1 LSRIIRS
8 ISEMQ
13 QLAETIRLSG
23 RKIGFVP
30 TMGYLHEGH
39 LSLIDQAKKNADWV
53 VISIFV
59 NPAQFGPNEDFELY
73 PRDFQRDEKLAASR
87 GVDCIFYPEAMA
99 LYPNDY
105 LTWVN
110 VERLPDT
117 LCGASRPGHFRGVA
131 TIVAKLFNI
140 VKPHCAVFGQ
150 KDAQQAAILHKMIID
165 LNFDIRFILAETK
178 RESDGLAMSSRNVNL
193 TAAERAEAP
202 RLYESLLAA
211 AEKLKIN
218 PQNSL
223 LIAAEMK
230 KELAEKISGRIDYL
244 EIISYPQLQPFE
256 KEKYT
261 KAIIALAVFYKN
273 VRLIDNVMVEW

>member
-1 LSRIIRS
+1 
-8 ISEMQ
+8 MQ
-13 QLAETIRLSG
+13 QLSETIRLSG

>member
-1 LSRIIRS
+1 MSRVVRS

-13 QLAETIRLSG
+13 HLAETIRLSG
-23 RKIGFVP
+23 KKIGFVP

-39 LSLIDQAKKNADWV
+39 LSLIDVAKKNADWV

-59 NPAQFGPNEDFELY
+59 NPTQFGPNEDFELY

-87 GVDCIFYPEAMA
+87 GVDCIFYPEAKD

-110 VERLPDT
+110 VERLSDT
-117 LCGASRPGHFRGVA
+117 LCGVSRPGHFRGVA
-131 TIVAKLFNI
+131 TIVVKLFHI

-150 KDAQQAAILHKMIID
+150 KDAQQAAILQKMILD

-178 RESDGLAMSSRNVNL
+178 RERDGLAMSSRNVNL
-193 TAAERAEAP
+193 TAEERAEAP

-211 AEKLKIN
+211 AKKLKIY
-218 PQNSL
+218 PQNSRQ
-223 LIAAEMK
+223 IAAETKM
-230 KELAEKISGRIDYL
+230 ELAKKISGRIDYL
-244 EIISYPQLQPFE
+244 EILSYPQLQPFDIE
-256 KEKYT
+256 KHK